1 MIHMPTGDGRLI
13 ALDAISGEPRT
24 DFGDS
29 GFGTVNLLQDIPRL
43 DLLSMQLSDAHDQPD
58 APDFAGIVS
67 QVGNNSPGI
76 MCNGVLILDPVCT
89 MVRYYRPRRLAMFVA
104 LILLP
109 ASCYGPSTPC
119 LARVS
124 MVSTVGSKTAGK

>member
-1 MIHMPTGDGRLI
+1 MPTGDGRLI

-43 DLLSMQLSDAHDQPD
+43 DLSSMQLSDAHDQPD

-67 QVGNNSPGI
+67 QVGNSSPGI
-76 MCNGVLILDPVCT
+76 MCNGVLILGSSVHDGEVLPPSPPGDVRGFDPISGKL
-89 MVRYYRPRRLAMFVA
+89 MVPHR
-104 LILLP
+104 
-109 ASCYGPSTPC
+109 AS
-119 LARVS
+119 RVS
-124 MVSTVGSKTAGK
+124 MVSTVGS